1 MNKLNKNYISIV
13 IPIYKEHKNIEL
25 LTNKLIYN
33 LRNFT
38 YEIIFVDDNSLDG
51 SHKILNDL
59 KKKYKFFRP
68 IIRRKK
74 RDLTQSC
81 FEGINKSRFNDI
93 IIMDG
98 DLQHDPKYIRKMY
111 NKLKKK
117 NYDIVVGSRNF
128 KSNNLGL
135 SKLRKISSQIII
147 KLFSI
152 FKFPISDPMSGFFI
166 FKKKIYIKN
175 KSFYFGKGFK
185 ILMDIMLNSKDKL
198 NVSEIKIKFKHRRNN
213 ESKMNYK
220 ILIYLLLLY
229 LTKLKKIF

>member
-13 IPIYKEHKNIEL
+13 IPVYKEHKNIEL

-51 SHKILNDL
+51 SHKILIDL

-68 IIRRKK
+68 IIRKK
-74 RDLTQSC
+74 ERDLTQSC

-135 SKLRKISSQIII
+135 SKLRKISS
-147 KLFSI
+147 
-152 FKFPISDPMSGFFI
+152 
-166 FKKKIYIKN
+166 
-175 KSFYFGKGFK
+175 
-185 ILMDIMLNSKDKL
+185 
-198 NVSEIKIKFKHRRNN
+198 
-213 ESKMNYK
+213 
-220 ILIYLLLLY
+220 
-229 LTKLKKIF
+229 